1 MKIKNFLKNLA
12 KLFFGFLLLIL
23 IIFALVTIF
32 TDNPLKEYI
41 SSEVLQV
48 DKYKKKDRKSIQIN
62 LKQLDSLFKSNPNT
76 IFYFFT
82 WYCGPCRN
90 SIEKGKAFDSVENK
104 KTIYV
109 TVDNYSALNKIEK
122 LVSKN
127 NKINSFYFLEDK
139 DLSGIHF
146 TRGSYI
152 FEKYSPEKMEQIGY
166 PFKLQTNENGEI
178 DSFSFGTQIDP

>member
-1 MKIKNFLKNLA
+1 MKIKNVFKKLA
-12 KLFFGFLLLIL
+12 IISIGLFLLIL
-23 IIFALVTIF
+23 VLFALGTVFI
-32 TDNPLKEYI
+32 DNPLKEYL

-48 DKYKKKDRKSIQIN
+48 DKCNRKNSKSIQIG
-62 LKQLDSLFKSNPNT
+62 LKQLDSLFKANPNT
-76 IFYFFT
+76 NFYFFT

-90 SIEKGKAFDSVENK
+90 TIEKGSGFDSSENK
-104 KTIYV
+104 KTIFV
-109 TVDNYSALNKIEK
+109 SVDNYSAVDKIEE
-122 LVSKN
+122 LISKN

-152 FEKYSPEKMEQIGY
+152 FEKYAPEKVEQIGY

-178 DSFSFGTQIDP
+178 DSFSFGTIIIP